1 MFVPDNLV
9 DRGRFY
15 TTAFLIVVMFLIL
28 IGRFYSLQVHQHQK
42 YKTQADANRIRE
54 VTHPGPRGLIFDR
67 YGNLLVDNRFSY
79 IVSAIPWELQRSDSA
94 LPDLSQYLSI
104 EQSKIQSQITEGY
117 RGPFIPVRLTS
128 GLSFPTI
135 SKLEEHRLDL
145 PGVILSNDPIRYY
158 SSDASLA
165 HVLGYLREI
174 DEREL
179 NKVRKS
185 GKYQLGDLIG
195 WNGIER
201 KYEDILKGTKGVE
214 YVQVNAVGQEIGRVE
229 DREPVI
235 AEPGFNLHLSLDSEL
250 QAYTES
256 LFDTSQ
262 GAVVLLSPRTGE
274 IQTFVS
280 APSYNLDKF
289 SGAIDME
296 DWRTL
301 QADTLRPL
309 FNRGAVGMYPP
320 GSTFK
325 LITAI
330 AALEENVVSP
340 QWTAHCPGYY
350 RLGRR
355 VFKCWRGGGH
365 GTVNMSDAIQ
375 QSCNVYFYTLI
386 RKVGIDNWAKYAK
399 AFGFGT
405 KTGIDLPEESAGI
418 LPDKEW
424 MDSRYGERRWTEGN
438 LLNMTVGQG
447 DVLVTPLQM
456 AHFAGMIATAGV
468 DITPH
473 FGIAFENEEG
483 RLEKIEYKSEKISV
497 VDSSTY
503 KTIIDGMYRVVNE
516 MHGTGRASK
525 TPDALV
531 FGKTGTAQIPPYE
544 DHAWFIGIMQ
554 SKQDLLSIAVL
565 VEHGGSGGA
574 KAAPIAGKVFRK
586 FLELREERTVRSA
599 PEYMTQTVSH
609 E

>member
-1 MFVPDNLV
+1 MFVPDNLI

-15 TTAFLIVVMFLIL
+15 TMMTLIVVMFIIL

-42 YKTQADANRIRE
+42 YMTQADANRIRE

-94 LPDLSQYLSI
+94 LPDLSEYLSI
-104 EQSKIQSQITEGY
+104 EQSKIQSQIQEGY

-179 NKVRKS
+179 NKVRQS

-201 KYEDILKGTKGVE
+201 KYEDVLKGTKGVE

-235 AEPGFNLHLSLDSEL
+235 AEPGFDLHLSLDSEL

-280 APSYNLDKF
+280 APSYSLSQF
-289 SGAIDME
+289 SGAIDLE

-340 QWTAHCPGYY
+340 QWTTHCPGYY

-355 VFKCWRGGGH
+355 VFRCWRGGGH

-386 RKVGIDNWAKYAK
+386 RKVGIDNWAKYAE

-405 KTGIDLPEESAGI
+405 KTGIDLPEEAAGI
-418 LPDKEW
+418 LPDKDW

-456 AHFAGMIATAGV
+456 AHFAGMIATAGI

-473 FGIAFENEEG
+473 LGIAFENEEG
-483 RLEKIEYKSEKISV
+483 RLEKLDYDSQKISLI
-497 VDSSTY
+497 DSSTY

-516 MHGTGRASK
+516 VNGTGRAAK

-554 SKQDLLSIAVL
+554 SKQDLLAIAVL

-574 KAAPIAGKVFRK
+574 KAAPIAGRVFRK
-586 FLELREERTVRSA
+586 FIELREERTARSK
-599 PEYMTQTVSH
+599 PENMTQAVSH